1 MMKKKWIL
9 LLGVYLVVACAS
21 SAFAVSLKRLGDSPF
36 SPPMN
41 SEADLR
47 TMIGNNSADL
57 QAGFVKAGYP
67 ELFSEFKAQF
77 PTAAIDSIRVAPGER
92 LNWMLFR
99 KNKGKG
105 PVTVVKDVS
114 WDGKAAF
121 DAYRFYI
128 DKDGQRYEFVV
139 PSDCGNLS
147 LRSVGPV
154 PMKTAPVPPPP
165 PVVVP
170 EPVKEP
176 VVEER
181 RGGPVVDIGVS
192 RMFDPATYAFGR
204 VGYEF
209 PLAEKWTAMGLVGGF
224 IRFEGD
230 DYGDAF
236 TADALLNYYI
246 TEKMFLGGG
255 VGFWAGD
262 EDQAD
267 LILNM
272 GYLVYENP
280 SVMKASLFI
289 EGRCEAD
296 NLTSSN
302 STRLGAGVRFQF

>member
-1 MMKKKWIL
+1 MKKKLIL
-9 LLGVYLVVACAS
+9 LLGMFLVVTYAS
-21 SAFAVSLKRLGDSPF
+21 SAFAAVTLKRLGTNPF
-36 SPPMN
+36 SPPMT

-47 TMIGNNSADL
+47 TMVGDNNADL
-57 QAGFVKAGYP
+57 QAGFAKAGYP
-67 ELFSEFKAQF
+67 ELFAAFMDQF
-77 PTAAIDSIRVAPGER
+77 PTAAIDSIRIAPGER
-92 LNWMLFR
+92 LDWMLFR
-99 KNKGKG
+99 SKGNG
-105 PVTVVKDVS
+105 PVKVVKDVT
-114 WDGKAAF
+114 WGGVEAF

-128 DKDGQRYEFVV
+128 DKDGRRYEFIV
-139 PSDCGNLS
+139 PAVCGNLS
-147 LRSVGPV
+147 LRNVGMV
-154 PMKTAPVPPPP
+154 PEKPAVVPPPA

-170 EPVKEP
+170 EPVKESV

-181 RGGPVVDIGVS
+181 RGGPVVDIGLS

-209 PLAEKWTAMGLVGGF
+209 PLAEKWSAMGLVGGF
-224 IRFEGD
+224 IRVEGD

-246 TEKMFLGGG
+246 TEKMFVGGG

-262 EDQAD
+262 EDQVD
-267 LILNM
+267 LILNT

-296 NLTSSN
+296 NLASSN
-302 STRLGAGVRFQF
+302 ATRLGAGVRFQF

>member
-1 MMKKKWIL
+1 MKKKLFL
-9 LLGVYLVVACAS
+9 LAGLCLVVACAS
-21 SAFAVSLKRLGDSPF
+21 SAFAAVSLQRLGTHPF
-36 SPPMN
+36 SRQAMT

-47 TMIGNNSADL
+47 TMIDQYNAEL
-57 QAGFVKAGYP
+57 RTGFAKAGNP
-67 ELFSEFKAQF
+67 ELFAEFMDQF
-77 PTAAIDSIRVAPGER
+77 PTAAIESIRIVPGER
-92 LNWMLFR
+92 LEWMLFR
-99 KNKGKG
+99 SKGTGQVKAL
-105 PVTVVKDVS
+105 KDVT
-114 WDGKAAF
+114 WDGKAPF

-128 DKDGQRYEFVV
+128 TKDGRRYEFIV
-139 PSDCGNLS
+139 PIECGNLS
-147 LRSVGPV
+147 LRTAGRV
-154 PMKTAPVPPPP
+154 PAKPAVAPP
-165 PVVVP
+165 PVAAP
-170 EPVKEP
+170 EPAPRPEKIA
-176 VVEER
+176 ER

-209 PLAEKWTAMGLVGGF
+209 PFAEKWSAMALVGGF
-224 IRFEGD
+224 VRFEGD

-236 TADALLNYYI
+236 IADALLNYYI
-246 TEKMFLGGG
+246 TEKMFVGGG

-280 SVMKASLFI
+280 GVFKTSLFI

-302 STRLGAGVRFQF
+302 SARLGAGLRFQF

>member
-1 MMKKKWIL
+1 MKRKLIL
-9 LLGVYLVVACAS
+9 FIGACLVVGFAS
-21 SAFAVSLKRLGDSPF
+21 SSFAAETLKRLGTHPF
-36 SPPMN
+36 SPPMT

-47 TMIGNNSADL
+47 TMVQDNSADL
-57 QAGFVKAGYP
+57 QTGFGKAGYP
-67 ELFSEFKAQF
+67 ELFAAFTAQF
-77 PTAAIDSIRVAPGER
+77 PTAEIESTRVAPGER
-92 LNWMLFR
+92 LDWMLFR
-99 KNKGKG
+99 SKGKG
-105 PVTVVKDVS
+105 PVKVVKDVT
-114 WDGKAAF
+114 WGGAEAF
-121 DAYRFYI
+121 DAYRFSI
-128 DKDGQRYEFVV
+128 DRDGRRYEFIVPVV
-139 PSDCGNLS
+139 CGNLS

-154 PMKTAPVPPPP
+154 PVQPAVVPPPA

-176 VVEER
+176 VVVEER

-192 RMFDPATYAFGR
+192 RMFDPATYAFAR

-224 IRFEGD
+224 VRFEGD

-236 TADALLNYYI
+236 TADALLNYYL
-246 TEKMFLGGG
+246 TEKMFVGGG

-262 EDQAD
+262 DDQAD

-272 GYLVYENP
+272 GYLVYEKP
-280 SVMKASLFI
+280 SVMRASLFI